1 MLTLLDNGK
10 VNDFRD
16 RCNHRDIIDESP
28 NESGLS
34 GTRIPVHHTY
44 DGRTVVHGPVLFE
57 LVISSLKEGCHYR
70 INNLG
75 TASRGASHCGNTGLF
90 GNCNVNVLVA
100 SGLSFS
106 MKPKTSGVAEEMINS
121 SGFSLTLR
129 SK

>member
-1 MLTLLDNGK
+1 MSQ
-10 VNDFRD
+10 V
-16 RCNHRDIIDESP
+16 CQ
-28 NESGLS
+28 
-34 GTRIPVHHTY
+34 GTNTCSHNRY
-44 DGRTVVHGPVLFE
+44 DGRIVVHGPVLFE